1 MMPRLRIAMLAH
13 STNPRGGVVHAM
25 QLSEAL
31 TALGHEV
38 VLHAPDHSGRGFFRT
53 ARCGLQ
59 AFPVGSAAADMT
71 AMVEQR
77 IEDYVRYFER
87 ANPDRFDIFHAH
99 DGISGNAMA
108 TLKERGLI
116 HGYVRTVHHVDT
128 FDDPRLNVLQARSM
142 DQADQL
148 FTVSDF
154 WRNWFLERQQSA
166 ACVGNG
172 VDCARFKPE
181 KDESDA
187 RLAERFPRGSS
198 PVYLAIGGVEERK
211 NTLGILQAFAEVL
224 MVRPDAQLWIAGG
237 ISLLDHSAYQA
248 ECAAILEGRPDL
260 EAAVRFLGGVADELM
275 PALFR
280 AADALV
286 FPSLNEGFGLVV
298 LEAMASG
305 IPVVLSSILPF
316 TDYVPAEAVV
326 WCDPA
331 KPSSIA
337 GAMLAVLSEP
347 VSKACIVAGAR
358 VARRHDWRSV
368 ALAYL
373 PTYQHHLDLMERAHA

>member
-1 MMPRLRIAMLAH
+1 MTRRLRIAMLAH

-31 TALGHEV
+31 AALGHEV
-38 VLHAPDHSGRGFFRT
+38 VLHAPDHSGRGFFRA
-53 ARCGLQ
+53 ARCELQ
-59 AFPVGSAAADMT
+59 AFPVGPASADMT

-87 ANPDRFDIFHAH
+87 ANPDSFDLFHAH

-108 TLKERGLI
+108 TLKERGMI
-116 HGYVRTVHHVDT
+116 SGYVRTVHHVDT
-128 FDDPRLNVLQARSM
+128 FADQRLNSLQARSI
-142 DQADQL
+142 DHADHL
-148 FTVSDF
+148 FTVSDY
-154 WRNWFLERQQSA
+154 WRNWFLQRQKTA
-166 ACVGNG
+166 TCVGNG
-172 VDCARFKPE
+172 VDRHRFKPE
-181 KDESDA
+181 KDASDV
-187 RLAERFPRGSS
+187 RLCEGFPLCSG
-198 PVYLAIGGVEERK
+198 PVYLAIGGIEARK
-211 NTLGILQAFAEVL
+211 NTLGILKAFAEVL
-224 MVRPDAQLWIAGG
+224 AVRPDAKVRIAGG

-248 ECAAILEGRPDL
+248 ECAAVL
-260 EAAVRFLGGVADELM
+260 EAKPNLKAAVHFLGGVADEAM

-286 FPSLNEGFGLVV
+286 FPSLVEGFGLVV

-316 TDYVPAEAVV
+316 TDYVPLDAAV

-347 VSKACIVAGAR
+347 VAQACVAAGGR
-358 VARRHDWRSV
+358 VAQRHDWRSV
-368 ALAYL
+368 ALAHL
-373 PTYQHHLDLMERAHA
+373 PTYQNYLALMERAHA

>member
-38 VLHAPDHSGRGFFRT
+38 MLHAPDHSGRGFFRT

-59 AFPVGSAAADMT
+59 AFPVGPAAADMT

-128 FDDPRLNVLQARSM
+128 FADPRLNVLQARSM

-260 EAAVRFLGGVADELM
+260 EAAVRFLGGVADEFM

-337 GAMLAVLSEP
+337 GAMLAVLSKP

-368 ALAYL
+368 ALAHL